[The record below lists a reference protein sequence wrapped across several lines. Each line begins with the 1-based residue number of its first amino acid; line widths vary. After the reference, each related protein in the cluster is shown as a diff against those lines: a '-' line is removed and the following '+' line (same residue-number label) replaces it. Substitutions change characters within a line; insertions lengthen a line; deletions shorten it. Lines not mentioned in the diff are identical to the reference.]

1 MKYVLTCA
9 SVWENDKIVDKYP
22 IIKKYNPVI
31 DYPYNDEEDPEEY
44 PRVTIEVDDLVKF
57 CYDIDK
63 DIVIG
68 KAYLDADK
76 GMLRLTIYD
85 DYLE

>member
-9 SVWENDKIVDKYP
+9 SVWENDKIIDKYP

-31 DYPYNDEEDPEEY
+31 DYPYNNKES

-57 CYDIDK
+57 CYDIDN
-63 DIVIG
+63 DIIIG

-76 GMLRLTIYD
+76 GMLHLTIYD